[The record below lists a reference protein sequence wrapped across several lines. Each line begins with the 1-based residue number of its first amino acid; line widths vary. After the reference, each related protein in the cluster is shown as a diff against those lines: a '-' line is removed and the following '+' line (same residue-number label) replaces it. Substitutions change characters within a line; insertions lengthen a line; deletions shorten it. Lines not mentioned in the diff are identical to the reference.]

1 VIILFKNK
9 NFLVVGGSRGIG
21 KSVVLKL
28 HNMGARVIF
37 TYVSDDESA
46 NILEQYGENIQKLKV
61 DSTNYDEVISI
72 TKKMFS
78 EFSIDG
84 LVICAGITDDKSL
97 IMMGKESWDKVIDVN
112 LTGTFNYLKSVSYNF
127 IKQGYGSIV
136 CISSVNGLTGSSG
149 QSNYAASKAGQIAL
163 VKSLSK
169 EIARFNVRA
178 NIIAPG
184 YINTDMFHKLSKKEI
199 ENVENSI
206 PMKRIGEPEE
216 VANLVSFLLSEEST
230 YITGSVIEVNG
241 GM

>member
-1 VIILFKNK
+1 MFKNK

-216 VANLVSFLLSEEST
+216 VANLVSFLL
-230 YITGSVIEVNG
+230 NL
-241 GM
+241 

>member
-1 VIILFKNK
+1 MIILFKNK

-136 CISSVNGLTGSSG
+136 CISSVNGLTG
-149 QSNYAASKAGQIAL
+149 
-163 VKSLSK
+163 
-169 EIARFNVRA
+169 F
-178 NIIAPG
+178 
-184 YINTDMFHKLSKKEI
+184 
-199 ENVENSI
+199 
-206 PMKRIGEPEE
+206 
-216 VANLVSFLLSEEST
+216 
-230 YITGSVIEVNG
+230 
-241 GM
+241 